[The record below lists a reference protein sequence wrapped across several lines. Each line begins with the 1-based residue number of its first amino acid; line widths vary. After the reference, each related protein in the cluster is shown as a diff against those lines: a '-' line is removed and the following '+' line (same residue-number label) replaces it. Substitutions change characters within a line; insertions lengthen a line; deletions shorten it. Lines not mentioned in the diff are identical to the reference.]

1 MYSMISQSEVHK
13 KRRMAAVSATGPPPL
28 KPFDLRGIAI
38 FVSE

>member
-13 KRRMAAVSATGPPPL
+13 KRMAAVSATGPPPL
-28 KPFDLRGIAI
+28 KPFDFRGIAI